1 MIHHT
6 ILFAF
11 LFSIFY
17 GFIESFIFLLSEK
30 YIQDDLL
37 RHYNIDLAIA
47 ELFIGGI
54 CASLSFIGATTISRY
69 FRFDVSNKDN
79 VLIDG
84 IGMLLGTFIVMLIY
98 WKFDIH
104 IQLNNK
110 NK

>member
-17 GFIESFIFLLSEK
+17 GFFESFIFLLSEK

-37 RHYNIDLAIA
+37 HHYNIDLAMA
-47 ELFIGGI
+47 ELFIGGL

-69 FRFDVSNKDN
+69 FRFNVSNNDN
-79 VLIDG
+79 VFIDG
-84 IGMLLGTFIVMLIY
+84 IGMLLGTIMVMFIY
-98 WKFDIH
+98 WFLDIH
-104 IQLNNK
+104 LQLDDK
-110 NK
+110 

>member
-17 GFIESFIFLLSEK
+17 GFFESFIFLLSEK

-37 RHYNIDLAIA
+37 HQYNIDLAMA
-47 ELFIGGI
+47 ELFIGGL

-69 FRFDVSNKDN
+69 FRFNVSNNDN
-79 VLIDG
+79 VFIDG
-84 IGMLLGTFIVMLIY
+84 IGMLLGTVMVMFIY
-98 WKFDIH
+98 WFLDIH
-104 IQLNNK
+104 LQLDNK
-110 NK
+110 